1 MFPKIALN
9 KETQRM
15 IVVAAMVAVV
25 VYLAMERLA
34 PKVSFMGCKSKYG
47 SKSRMRAIE
56 RIRARRSGYALKP
69 AAITTTAPAEEA
81 RGLDGLTYDMECTP
95 GMEKGAYYTKSLTPG
110 GFCGD
115 QAAVNEAMHG
125 YDITAGVGD
134 TLLGQ

>member
-15 IVVAAMVAVV
+15 IVIATMAAVV
-25 VYLAMERLA
+25 VYLAMDRFGA
-34 PKVSFMGCKSKYG
+34 RVSFMSCKSKYG
-47 SKSRMRAIE
+47 SKARVRAIE
-56 RIRARRSGYALKP
+56 RLRARRSGYALKP

-81 RGLDGLTYDMECTP
+81 KGLDGLTYDMECTP
-95 GMEKGAYYTKSLTPG
+95 GMQNGAYYTKSLTPG

-125 YDITAGVGD
+125 YGITAGVGD
-134 TLLGQ
+134 SLLGQ